1 MRIAIAGC
9 GWTGAILANRLSHL
23 GYPLDVYE
31 PNKQPKTVCACG
43 IPTSFLKD
51 LAKKC
56 GLNPEE
62 YILWQAKELIVDF
75 GSKTIHSETGNL
87 CTFHKQKFVE
97 DLVSQS
103 NATFHFGEKFP
114 LFKFPEYD
122 LIVDATGTRGLLG
135 KLPTDNYYLT
145 YQVKAKFNSLPYNG
159 FYFQIS
165 RNPHSKYLWMFPLSE
180 KEAYVGY
187 ASQNAQLN
195 ISQVE
200 KFLKTYNAQ
209 TLQKQAKLL
218 RLNPPQQ
225 SLPITN
231 GKILGVGNT
240 IGAITSLGEGNAL
253 SAITADIL
261 LQNLDNPQNYTQ
273 QVLKLLKWLK
283 HDYAAYNSWLQ
294 NKTLQTIYHT
304 LKIQRLYRERFK
316 IPAKQL
322 LQALF
327 SGRLFS

>member
-1 MRIAIAGC
+1 MRVAIAGC

-31 PNKQPKTVCACG
+31 LHKQPKAVCACG
-43 IPTSFLKD
+43 IPTSFLKE

-62 YILWQAKELIVDF
+62 YILWEAEELIVDF
-75 GSKTIHSETGNL
+75 GSKTVHSQTGNL
-87 CTFHKQKFVE
+87 CTFNKQKFME
-97 DLVSQS
+97 DLVNQS
-103 NATFHFGEKFP
+103 SATFHFGEKLP
-114 LFKFPEYD
+114 KNNLAKYD
-122 LIVDATGTRGLLG
+122 LIVDATGTRELLG
-135 KLPTDNYYLT
+135 KLPTDNYYLA
-145 YQVKAKFNSLPYNG
+145 YQVKAKFNNLPYNG

-165 RNPHSKYLWMFPLSE
+165 KNPDSKYLWMFPLSE

-200 KFLKTYNAQ
+200 KFLKTHNAQ
-209 TLQKQAKLL
+209 VLQKQAKVL

-225 SLPITN
+225 SQPFTN
-231 GKILGVGNT
+231 GKIVGVGNT

-253 SAITADIL
+253 SAMTAETL
-261 LQNLDNPQNYTQ
+261 LENLNNPQNYAKQ
-273 QVLKLLKWLK
+273 ILKILAWLK
-283 HDYAAYNSWLQ
+283 HDYAAYTSWLQ
-294 NKTLQTIYHT
+294 NQKLRTLYHT
-304 LKIQRLYRERFK
+304 LKIQKLYRERFK

-322 LQALF
+322 LEAVKKV
-327 SGRLFS
+327 